1 MILASSVTIPLYI
14 LNLKDITGVFLM
26 TFEIGITV
34 LPESIQVILIAMIP
48 FGELR
53 VSIPFAI
60 GFYKMGAAKAFV
72 LSVIGNMLPV
82 VLLLLFLDP
91 VSNWLRRYS
100 IFDSF
105 FNWLFSRTR
114 RYNRRMEKYGALGLI
129 PFVAIPLPVTGAW
142 TACAVA
148 FVFGIRCR
156 YAFPAILAGVI
167 IAGIIVTLSC
177 LGVLEIM
184 GV

>member
-1 MILASSVTIPLYI
+1 MAFDMGI
-14 LNLKDITGVFLM
+14 NL
-26 TFEIGITV
+26 
-34 LPESIQVILIAMIP
+34 LPESIRVIFMAMVP

-60 GFYKMGAAKAFV
+60 GIYEMEVAQAFV

-82 VLLLLFLDP
+82 APLLLFLDP
-91 VSNWLRRYS
+91 VSNWLSRYS
-100 IFDSF
+100 IFGRF

-114 RYNRRMEKYGALGLI
+114 RYNDRMEKYGALGLI

-156 YAFPAILAGVI
+156 YAFPTILAGVI
-167 IAGIIVTLSC
+167 IAGVIVTLSC
-177 LGVLEIM
+177 MGVLEIIK
-184 GV
+184 V

>member
-1 MILASSVTIPLYI
+1 MPISFAV
-14 LNLKDITGVFLM
+14 
-26 TFEIGITV
+26 V
-34 LPESIQVILIAMIP
+34 LESIQVILMAMIP

-60 GFYKMGAAKAFV
+60 GIYEMGAAQAFS
-72 LSVIGNMLPV
+72 LAVIGNMLPV
-82 VLLLLFLDP
+82 VPLLLFLDP

-100 IFDSF
+100 IFDRF
-105 FNWLFSRTR
+105 FNWLFARTR
-114 RYNRRMEKYGALGLI
+114 RYNSRIEKYGALGLI
-129 PFVAIPLPVTGAW
+129 PFVASPIPVTGAC

-177 LGVLEIM
+177 M
-184 GV
+184 GVWVIVNV

>member
-1 MILASSVTIPLYI
+1 MPIS
-14 LNLKDITGVFLM
+14 F
-26 TFEIGITV
+26 TV
-34 LPESIQVILIAMIP
+34 VWESIQVILMAMIP

-53 VSIPFAI
+53 TSIPVAI
-60 GFYKMGAAKAFV
+60 TVYNMGAAQAFS

-82 VLLLLFLDP
+82 VPLLLFLDP

-100 IFDSF
+100 IFDRF
-105 FNWLFSRTR
+105 FTWLFARTR
-114 RYNRRMEKYGALGLI
+114 RYSDRMEKYGALGLA

-156 YAFPAILAGVI
+156 YAFPAVLAGVL
-167 IAGIIVTLSC
+167 IAGTIVTLSC
-177 LGVLEIM
+177 IGVLAII